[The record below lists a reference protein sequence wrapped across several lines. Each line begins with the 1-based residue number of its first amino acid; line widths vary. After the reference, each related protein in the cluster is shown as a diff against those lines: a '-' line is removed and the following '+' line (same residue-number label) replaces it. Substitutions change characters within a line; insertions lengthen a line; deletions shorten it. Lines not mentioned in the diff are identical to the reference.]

1 MWYVNV
7 PSQGEGKG
15 ARLEHLAGMIG
26 LFFAGILGGAINSV
40 AGGGTLISF
49 PALIAFGVPT
59 IVANATNTAAVCPGS
74 ISSAFAYRRD
84 MPSKGGLVWT
94 LFLPSLA
101 GGLLGAVVLAVTPES
116 LFARIVPFLI
126 LFATL
131 LFGTRDFF
139 ARLINADHDGSER
152 VSGLGKTWGF
162 CFQFFVA
169 AYGGYFG
176 AGIGILMLA
185 SLSLMG
191 LRDIHRMN
199 AIKTVLASVINGTA
213 LVYFILRGLVS
224 WHLAIL
230 MASGCIVGGYLGA
243 HYAKGVDQ
251 KVLRLFIVAVGLL
264 VSLWLFVR
272 R

>member
-1 MWYVNV
+1 M
-7 PSQGEGKG
+7 Q
-15 ARLEHLAGMIG
+15 HIAGLTG
-26 LFFAGILGGAINSV
+26 LFIAGVIGGAINSV
-40 AGGGTLISF
+40 AGGGTLVSF

-59 IVANATNTAAVCPGS
+59 IIANATNTAAVCPGS
-74 ISSAFAYRRD
+74 MSSALAYRND
-84 MPSKGGLVWT
+84 MPKGGGLLWT
-94 LFLPSLA
+94 LLLPSFA
-101 GGLLGAVVLAVTPES
+101 GGLAGAVILAITPES

-131 LFGTRDFF
+131 IFATRDLI
-139 ARLINADHDGSER
+139 ARVVNLSHHEGDR
-152 VSGLGKTWGF
+152 VGLAGRIWGF

-199 AIKTVLASVINGTA
+199 AIKTVLATIINGTA
-213 LVYFILRGLVS
+213 LVYFILHRLVS
-224 WHLAIL
+224 WPLAIL
-230 MASGCIVGGYLGA
+230 MATGCIVGGYFGA

-251 KVLRLFIVAVGLL
+251 KRLRVFIVTIGLL

-272 R
+272 

>member
-1 MWYVNV
+1 MT
-7 PSQGEGKG
+7 
-15 ARLEHLAGMIG
+15 HLAGLIG
-26 LFFAGILGGAINSV
+26 LFFAGVLGGAINSV

-49 PALIAFGVPT
+49 PALIAFGVPS
-59 IVANATNTAAVCPGS
+59 IIANATNTAAVCPGS

-84 MPSKGGLVWT
+84 MPEKGGLLWT
-94 LFLPSLA
+94 LLLPSIA
-101 GGLLGAVVLAVTPES
+101 GGLIGAIVLAITPES

-139 ARLINADHDGSER
+139 ARLVKVENIGGDQ
-152 VSGLGKTWGF
+152 VSGLWRVWGF

-191 LRDIHRMN
+191 LHDIHRMN
-199 AIKTVLASVINGTA
+199 AIKTVLASIINGTA
-213 LVYFILRGLVS
+213 LVYFILHRLVS
-224 WHLAIL
+224 WPLAIL
-230 MASGCIVGGYLGA
+230 MASGCIIGGYLGA
-243 HYAKGVDQ
+243 HFAKGVDQ
-251 KVLRLFIVAVGLL
+251 KVLRNFIVATGLL

>member
-1 MWYVNV
+1 M
-7 PSQGEGKG
+7 
-15 ARLEHLAGMIG
+15 EHLPGLVG
-26 LFFAGILGGAINSV
+26 LFLAGVIGGAINSV
-40 AGGGTLISF
+40 AGGGTLVSF

-74 ISSAFAYRRD
+74 LSSAFAYRND
-84 MPSKGGLVWT
+84 MPSGGGLLWT
-94 LFLPSLA
+94 LMLPSLA
-101 GGLLGAVVLAVTPES
+101 GGLAGAVILAITPES

-131 LFGTRDFF
+131 IFGTRDLF
-139 ARLINADHDGSER
+139 ARFINLGHPSGEH
-152 VSGLGKTWGF
+152 VSLPGRIWGF
-162 CFQFFVA
+162 SFQFLVA

-199 AIKTVLASVINGTA
+199 AIKTVLATVINGTA
-213 LVYFILRGLVS
+213 LVYFILRRLVF
-224 WHLAIL
+224 WPLAIL

-251 KVLRLFIVAVGLL
+251 KRLRLFIVTIGLL
-264 VSLWLFVR
+264 VSLWLFIR

>member
-1 MWYVNV
+1 VTVEYVL
-7 PSQGEGKG
+7 G
-15 ARLEHLAGMIG
+15 LAG
-26 LFFAGILGGAINSV
+26 LFFAGMLGGAINSV

-49 PALIAFGVPT
+49 PALIAFGVPS

-74 ISSAFAYRRD
+74 ISSAFAYRKD
-84 MPSKGGLVWT
+84 MPNKGGFLWT
-94 LFLPSLA
+94 LLLPSLA
-101 GGLLGAVVLAVTPES
+101 GGLAGAVILAITPES

-131 LFGTRDFF
+131 LFGTRDFL
-139 ARLINADHDGSER
+139 ARLIKIDSGGGEDI
-152 VSGLGKTWGF
+152 SGLGKVWGF

-191 LRDIHRMN
+191 LHDIHRMN
-199 AIKTVLASVINGTA
+199 AIKTVLASIINGTA
-213 LVYFILRGLVS
+213 LIYFILRGLVF
-224 WHLAIL
+224 WPLAIL
-230 MASGCIVGGYLGA
+230 MASGCVIGGYLGA
-243 HYAKGVDQ
+243 HFAKGVDQ
-251 KVLRLFIVAVGLL
+251 KVLRLFIVSIGLL

-272 R
+272 G